1 MYGRSNDDEDVDV
14 VCDGYQPPDRSRECV
29 TRALP
34 KDKAEKI
41 RTNLLLKPYKN
52 RDYTHPKVEVYQ
64 EDLFD
69 NKK

>member
-1 MYGRSNDDEDVDV
+1 MLMWCVTAI
-14 VCDGYQPPDRSRECV
+14 SRLTGARERV

-34 KDKAEKI
+34 KNKAEEI
-41 RTNLLLKPYKN
+41 RTDLLLKPYKN

-69 NKK
+69 NKKEEPCRSK

>member
-1 MYGRSNDDEDVDV
+1 MEGVMTMKMLMWCVTAINRLT
-14 VCDGYQPPDRSRECV
+14 RARECV
-29 TRALP
+29 TRPLP
-34 KDKAEKI
+34 KNKAEEI